1 MPGKLVIPTHTEFY
15 LSLLYLAIFGSVF
28 AFGAYMK
35 LLKQMGADK
44 AAYVVLV
51 YPMVALVISTFFEG
65 YTWSVLSVVGVVI
78 VLVGNAIAMG
88 KVPRFMRRPPV
99 SS

>member
-1 MPGKLVIPTHTEFY
+1 
-15 LSLLYLAIFGSVF
+15 LAFGS
-28 AFGAYMK
+28 YMK
-35 LLKQMGADK
+35 LLKQIGADK

-51 YPMVALVISTFFEG
+51 YPIVALVISTFFEG
-65 YTWSVLSVVGVVI
+65 YTWSWLSVLGVAV

-88 KVPRFMRRPPV
+88 KVPIFMRRPPL

>member
-1 MPGKLVIPTHTEFY
+1 
-15 LSLLYLAIFGSVF
+15 
-28 AFGAYMK
+28 
-35 LLKQMGADK
+35 
-44 AAYVVLV
+44 
-51 YPMVALVISTFFEG
+51 
-65 YTWSVLSVVGVVI
+65 VVI

>member
-1 MPGKLVIPTHTEFY
+1 MALC
-15 LSLLYLAIFGSVF
+15 LR
-28 AFGAYMK
+28 FGAYMK

-88 KVPRFMRRPPV
+88 KIPRFMRRPPV

>member
-1 MPGKLVIPTHTEFY
+1 
-15 LSLLYLAIFGSVF
+15 
-28 AFGAYMK
+28 
-35 LLKQMGADK
+35 
-44 AAYVVLV
+44 
-51 YPMVALVISTFFEG
+51 VA
-65 YTWSVLSVVGVVI
+65 I

>member
-1 MPGKLVIPTHTEFY
+1 M
-15 LSLLYLAIFGSVF
+15 F

-65 YTWSVLSVVGVVI
+65 YTWSVLSVTGVII
-78 VLVGNAIAMG
+78 VLIGNAIAMG

-99 SS
+99 TS

>member
-1 MPGKLVIPTHTEFY
+1 
-15 LSLLYLAIFGSVF
+15 
-28 AFGAYMK
+28 
-35 LLKQMGADK
+35 
-44 AAYVVLV
+44 
-51 YPMVALVISTFFEG
+51 MVALVISTFFEG

>member
-1 MPGKLVIPTHTEFY
+1 
-15 LSLLYLAIFGSVF
+15 
-28 AFGAYMK
+28 
-35 LLKQMGADK
+35 MGADK

-65 YTWSVLSVVGVVI
+65 YQWTMLSVVGVIV

-88 KVPRFMRRPPV
+88 KVPYFMRRPSIP
-99 SS
+99 S

>member
-1 MPGKLVIPTHTEFY
+1 M
-15 LSLLYLAIFGSVF
+15 LYLALFGSVF

-65 YTWSVLSVVGVVI
+65 YQWSLLSVIGVVI
-78 VLVGNAIAMG
+78 VLIGNAIAMG
-88 KVPRFMRRPPV
+88 KIPGFMRRPSVPN
-99 SS
+99 